1 MAVPDILSH
10 IDSEAIARDTLD
22 FLRVKSETGAE
33 GPGSEFLAALLR
45 REGFDARLEEVE
57 PGRPN
62 VTARIAGSAGGKVIV
77 FNGHTD
83 TIPIGVSTPPGR
95 DGDWVIG
102 RGAEDMKGGLV
113 AMVHAASALKRAG
126 VTPPGDVYLTG
137 VIGHEAP
144 AGRKEGP
151 KRLIQHLR
159 DRTIPADAVVIVE
172 GPCAIWSASLG
183 STIYHV
189 KVSSDRGPVH
199 TIKVPFAENP
209 ARWVGR
215 LLERFADLE
224 AGFEAGPRHELCGRE
239 RLNVGIV
246 SGGDYMNRLPT
257 PIEVVGTWRWTPGK
271 TRADV
276 EATLERVCTELAGA
290 SGLKF
295 EWWLDLAAAREPFE
309 TPADHPVVM
318 TIQSAVETLTGAPA
332 KRIGMGLVGDA
343 NLYSNDGGVP
353 AVYYGPAHETAHSD
367 HERASISQLTHCA
380 KVYALTMAEFGR
392 R

>member
-1 MAVPDILSH
+1 MSEFLNL
-10 IDSEAIARDTLD
+10 IDPEAIAQDTLD
-22 FLRVKSETGAE
+22 FLRVRSETGEE
-33 GPGSEFLAALLR
+33 GPGSEFLAGLLR
-45 REGFDARLEEVE
+45 REGFDAQMEEVE

-62 VTARIAGSAGGKVIV
+62 VTARIAGTEGGRVIV

-83 TIPIGVSTPPGR
+83 TIPVGASTPPGR

-126 VTPPGDVYLTG
+126 IHPPGDVYLTG

-159 DRTIPADAVVIVE
+159 NRTIPADAVVIVE

-189 KVSSDRGPVH
+189 RITSDRGPIH
-199 TIKVPFAENP
+199 TIKVPFSENP
-209 ARWVGR
+209 ARWAGR
-215 LLERFADLE
+215 LLERFAELE
-224 AGFEAGPRHELCGRE
+224 AVFESGPKHELCGRE

-246 SGGDYMNRLPT
+246 AGGDYMNRLPT
-257 PIEVVGTWRWTPGK
+257 PIEITGTWRWTPGK
-271 TRADV
+271 TRHDIERTLAD
-276 EATLERVCTELAGA
+276 LCGELARE
-290 SGLKF
+290 SGLRF
-295 EWWLDLAAAREPFE
+295 ESWLDLAAAREPFE
-309 TPADHPVVM
+309 TPASHPVVT
-318 TIQSAVETLTGAPA
+318 TIQDAVTQLTGAPA
-332 KRIGMGLVGDA
+332 PRIGMGLVGDA

-353 AVYYGPAHETAHSD
+353 TVYYGPAHETAHSD
-367 HERASISQLTHCA
+367 HERVSASQLAHCA
-380 KVYALTMAEFGR
+380 KVYALTMAGFGR